1 MYLQVIKHFNDNY
14 SYYESAIM
22 ALKGGCKWI
31 QLRMKDASDEDIEK
45 TALFMKPICKEYG
58 AVFILDDK
66 VEIVK
71 KLDLDGVHLGMTD
84 MPISEARSILGKD
97 KIIGGTANTSA
108 QAIAHIEAGA
118 DYLGI
123 GPFRFTNTKKNL
135 SPVLGLEGYKSI
147 ITEIKM
153 SGKAV
158 PVVAIG
164 GITPEDITDILE
176 TGVSGIALSG
186 TILNAQNPVEQ
197 TRDIIE
203 KLQVNK

>member
-1 MYLQVIKHFNDNY
+1 MNLQFITHFNDNY
-14 SYYESAIM
+14 SYSDSAIM

-45 TALFMKPICKEYG
+45 TALFLKPICKEYG

-97 KIIGGTANTSA
+97 NIIGGTANTSA

-147 ITEIKM
+147 ISEIKM

-176 TGVSGIALSG
+176 TRVSGIALSG